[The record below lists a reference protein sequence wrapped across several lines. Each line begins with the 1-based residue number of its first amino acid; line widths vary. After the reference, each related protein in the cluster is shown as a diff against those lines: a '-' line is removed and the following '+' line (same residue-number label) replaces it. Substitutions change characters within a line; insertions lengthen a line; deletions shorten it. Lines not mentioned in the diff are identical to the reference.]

1 MLEFLEGA
9 SRGEEQLG
17 YLRGS
22 GVTLKDSYNGN
33 VLLEEVGESQM
44 GTSNRSRTYGMEEI

>member
-1 MLEFLEGA
+1 M
-9 SRGEEQLG
+9 G